1 MRSASSVLYVLH
13 FHDSFKVAP
22 SLLSDGSIGKS
33 SRRAGES
40 TRRKGVTLR
49 VHLALPPLAALPL
62 EFHKPTKDPVDTTSL
77 QHVTGGWEYGLT
89 QHLASHDCVDTM
101 ASLKAVDSY
110 QLLVRVRGL
119 QGSQESPT
127 VACLRA
133 LTAWL
138 QSQALVP

>member
-1 MRSASSVLYVLH
+1 MLYVLH
-13 FHDSFKVAP
+13 YHDSFKVAP
-22 SLLSDGSIGKS
+22 SLLSDSSTGKS

-49 VHLALPPLAALPL
+49 VHLALPPLASLPL
-62 EFHKPTKDPVDTTSL
+62 EFHDPTKDPADTTSL
-77 QHVTGGWEYGLT
+77 QHVTRGWAYRLT
-89 QHLASHDCVDTM
+89 QHLASYDCVDTT
-101 ASLKAVDSY
+101 ATLKAVDSY

-127 VACLRA
+127 VACLKA

-138 QSQALVP
+138 QSQPLVQ